1 MYSTKALSIKQYKG
15 GIIIDYNE
23 GTTLD
28 YLLDFLTN
36 KDITYTNKNGSIRI
50 TCELSEPLIDFHKKH
65 KHILP
70 HELSCAAFR
79 DLSQQFTSLEKSG
92 LVLDHLYRKDTI
104 VLNEGFFLYVG
115 AHHIVSKDSE
125 KGSFPDT
132 MYQLGVYI
140 IKLHFNKDVT
150 KEKYNLKKV
159 IEPIY
164 YTPLY
169 WSLLRCTDKDS
180 ENRVLLYI

>member
-1 MYSTKALSIKQYKG
+1 MYTTKALSIKQDKT
-15 GIIIDYNE
+15 GITIDYNE
-23 GTTLD
+23 D
-28 YLLDFLTN
+28 IVINYLLDFLTT
-36 KDITYTNKNGSIRI
+36 KDIHYTNKNNSIHI
-50 TCELSEPLIDFHKKH
+50 TCDISESLIDIHKKH

-70 HELSCAAFR
+70 HELSCAVFR
-79 DLSQQFTSLEKSG
+79 DLSQQLTSLEKSG
-92 LVLDHLYRKDTI
+92 FVLDHLYRKDTI
-104 VLNEGFFLYVG
+104 VLNEGIFLYVG

-150 KEKYNLKKV
+150 KEKYILKKV

-169 WSLLRCTDKDS
+169 WSLLRCTDKVS
-180 ENRVLLYI
+180 ENRVLVYI